1 MSSFTERPIL
11 TPLNCGKRWVVR
23 KEFSYEI
30 GHLGSG
36 DKVVIPVGFV
46 TDLASTPKPLWSI
59 LPPFGRYLPSAILHD
74 YLYATKEKSRKESDK
89 IFLEGMMIFGDPVW
103 KRYAMYYTVRLC
115 GKSSYGKPKASL
127 VVSEEMEEIN
137 KINMQIY

>member
-36 DKVVIPVGFV
+36 DKIVISTGFV

-74 YLYATKEKSRKESDK
+74 FLYMTKVFSRKKADK
-89 IFLEGMMIFGDPVW
+89 IFYEGMIILGVPKW
-103 KRYAMYYTVRLC
+103 KAKLMYYAVRIGG
-115 GKSSYGKPKASL
+115 GKSYRKHSSYILPLKDANITIKEL
-127 VVSEEMEEIN
+127 EI
-137 KINMQIY
+137 K